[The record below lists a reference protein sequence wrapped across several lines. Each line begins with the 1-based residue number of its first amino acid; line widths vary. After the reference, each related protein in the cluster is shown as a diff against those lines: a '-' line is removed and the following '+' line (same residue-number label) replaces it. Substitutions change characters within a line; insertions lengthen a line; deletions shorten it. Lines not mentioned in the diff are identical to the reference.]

1 MFPPFTSYR
10 WLTNRSERGVVFF
23 RDAIITP
30 EEQKDLVDALGRLGG
45 KPESSRLHVHPLT
58 LAGSELGDEISV
70 ISNHFVFDDKFKRDD
85 FGILDRVQGKTL
97 WVCPFSFVTVEEE
110 LMGSTLIS
118 PSKMFLPI
126 TLPSKSARCHP

>member
-1 MFPPFTSYR
+1 MSLPSHHNK
-10 WLTNRSERGVVFF
+10 WLISRSERGVVFF

-97 WVCPFSFVTVEEE
+97 WVCSLPFQMKKE

-118 PSKMFLPI
+118 LSKTFLPI
-126 TLPSKSARCHP
+126 TLPSKSAKCPL

>member
-1 MFPPFTSYR
+1 MSPPPFSSEI

-97 WVCPFSFVTVEEE
+97 WVC
-110 LMGSTLIS
+110 S
-118 PSKMFLPI
+118 PLLTSEQ
-126 TLPSKSARCHP
+126 

>member
-1 MFPPFTSYR
+1 MSLPLHHYK
-10 WLTNRSERGVVFF
+10 WLTSRSERGVVFF

-30 EEQKDLVDALGRLGG
+30 EEQKDLVDALGRVGG

-97 WVCPFSFVTVEEE
+97 WVCSLPFQMKKE
-110 LMGSTLIS
+110 LMGSTLI
-118 PSKMFLPI
+118 
-126 TLPSKSARCHP
+126 